1 MSIRSGTK
9 VFILCFLAILLTFFG
24 GAAFG
29 DAYITADGTE
39 EINYLEEIDV
49 HLGNYGMWAINGG
62 IVRNFYTTTSG
73 SRTYYHEGLIVTYPD
88 GSHGMVAEGSG
99 SEAWNF
105 GTIQPGGDPADG
117 VYGMFAVDGGQIYNS
132 RTYERTGRYSY
143 EWLTGSIITNGT
155 GSHGMVAEGPGS
167 GAWNS
172 ETISTLG
179 PGSYGMLATN
189 GSEIRNH
196 IDGRS
201 GTITTLEYGSHGMV
215 ADGNGSQA
223 WNGGDISTEGDHAY
237 GMWATDGAQAYN
249 IGINVLGF
257 SVAGSIETEG
267 EGSHGMVAE
276 GLGSIAANVGSIETS
291 GMNALGMKASGLAL
305 AINLGDIE
313 TSGTGS
319 VGMGAENVALAL
331 NLGEIETEGEAAH
344 GMQANNLGLAVNM
357 KGLPD
362 LEGLDIIPLP
372 DTLLDILDSFG
383 FFPGEIVTTGYG
395 AHGMYAKDFSAAAN
409 LGDIFI
415 QGNNPWAYGMLADDF
430 SLALNV
436 GNIEIGEYGDEDM
449 GGYSHGMG
457 ASNWSAAINA
467 GSITTYP
474 IEGAYGMLAENN
486 SIAVNAGSLLSL
498 GGDFLSGLIP
508 GDPEDPENEDPF
520 SGIIDFV
527 AGIFG
532 GGSSTI
538 ETFGYGSH
546 GMVARNWSSAIN
558 LDEIITNNAGSN
570 GMWADD
576 HSAVLNWGSITT
588 DSDDPFG
595 EYLGAVGMMA
605 TNLSLAANFSSDS
618 IETFG
623 DWSHGMMASSNS
635 LALNTGSVITHG
647 SSSFG
652 MLAEDYSLLLNTGN
666 IETFGDGAAGMVA
679 KANSMAL
686 NTGSIVTHGS
696 YHEIGLNDYNYS
708 NGLFAENFSAAL
720 NFGTIEPWGRGA
732 ASMAV
737 YTNSLAFNSGAIVTH
752 DRYSYGMYGRYDSLL
767 VNTGSIDTGTEGES
781 GEFAAIGMFA
791 EDSSIALNF
800 GEIATQGENSWG
812 MYAVSDSL
820 VANLSSDS
828 IETWGIGAHGMWA
841 NVNSIALN
849 TGSILTHG
857 DYAYGIK
864 ATSNS
869 TAINTGSI
877 LTSGFESH
885 GISAQDSIVMNTG
898 SIEAEG
904 TISAG
909 IYGVNS
915 AILNTGSVKTSGA
928 TSSGILL
935 WEGSVVNT
943 GTVETSGS
951 NSEALYA
958 GEAFAVN
965 TGTLKTTGANS
976 AAAHIDENSLF
987 INTGVL
993 DSENGNAVTA
1003 DGNSIVVLLDGTVLA
1018 GSHTL
1023 EDVDGDSDLA
1033 VLMDDDLA
1041 AQVVNFGSLTKA
1053 GGGTLLVEGGSSVV
1067 GKTLNAQ
1074 GTLAIEAGTQFTTG
1088 SFDQLSWGNLYL
1100 YANPDSATDL
1110 DAVPLWVF
1118 DHASISGSVYID
1130 MSTATQPGL
1139 YRYIRAETYD
1149 WDFDTYFVNNPY
1161 FTPYDPQWVTG
1172 GSFLYTSYIGYSF
1185 SEAALGLV
1193 AAVDDWSMLR
1203 HIMANHL
1210 QDVAESLKELEVG
1223 EKKIHAQV
1231 LAGQTRRD
1239 PSSETS
1245 AGFDSTQKGIS
1256 VGFDKKQNETTAWGM
1271 YLGYTEKDID
1281 FTGLPMVFADW
1292 ENQNT
1297 WHIGGYISKRW
1308 DNWILSNTLTYRS
1321 TDHDTFRAQVGGDAR
1336 ASFDSWAIT
1345 NDIRLGYV
1353 MKEIGEDSNWQ
1364 IIPEVGLNV
1373 GHINRGGYTEANG
1386 FTYGDYSNTVVE
1398 SVVGI
1403 RFKAE
1408 YLRDDGSTFVPQLR
1422 LAWIHILSGEDIT
1435 IDQTWGSDTQ
1445 WFTETLDKDYFVA
1458 DIGMSLYKF
1467 NNMDISLNYSGRF
1480 SDNST
1485 SHGGWIRLQ
1494 WEF

>member
-9 VFILCFLAILLTFFG
+9 VFISCFLAILLTFFG
-24 GAAFG
+24 SAAFG
-29 DAYITADGTE
+29 TTNPYGTTITEGMWAQDGATDNNDGTISTTSLSTYYWGMRATNGST
-39 EINYLEEIDV
+39 INNRYRASLISSQRRRGTIITTSD
-49 HLGNYGMWAINGG
+49 NAYGMWAEQNSTANNNYRI
-62 IVRNFYTTTSG
+62 TTSG
-73 SRTYYHEGLIVTYPD
+73 NYAYGMYATV
-88 GSHGMVAEGSG
+88 GSTINNNYTLLVDSYINTSGFEAHGMVAEGSG
-99 SEAWNF
+99 STAWNY
-105 GTIQPGGDPADG
+105 AD
-117 VYGMFAVDGGQIYNS
+117 IL
-132 RTYERTGRYSY
+132 TTGES
-143 EWLTGSIITNGT
+143 
-155 GSHGMVAEGPGS
+155 
-167 GAWNS
+167 
-172 ETISTLG
+172 
-179 PGSYGMLATN
+179 
-189 GSEIRNH
+189 
-196 IDGRS
+196 
-201 GTITTLEYGSHGMV
+201 
-215 ADGNGSQA
+215 
-223 WNGGDISTEGDHAY
+223 AY

-257 SVAGSIETEG
+257 SVAGFIETEG

-372 DTLLDILDSFG
+372 DTLLDILDEFG

-395 AHGMYAKDFSAAAN
+395 AHGLYARDFSAAAN

-415 QGNNPWAYGMLADDF
+415 QGNNPWAYGMLAEDF

-508 GDPEDPENEDPF
+508 DDPEDPEDEDPF

-605 TNLSLAANFSSDS
+605 TNFSLAANFSSDS

-679 KANSMAL
+679 KANSMAV
-686 NTGSIVTHGS
+686 NTESIVTHGE
-696 YHEIGLNDYNYS
+696 YFHLGDNDYNYAD
-708 NGLFAENFSAAL
+708 GMYAENFSAAL
-720 NFGTIEPWGRGA
+720 NFGTIETLGRGA
-732 ASMAV
+732 AGMAV
-737 YTNSLAFNSGAIVTH
+737 YTNSMAFNSGAIVTH

-767 VNTGSIDTGTEGES
+767 VNTGRIDTGTEGES

-791 EDSSIALNF
+791 EDSSVALNF

-877 LTSGFESH
+877 LTSGFGSH

-1100 YANPDSATDL
+1100 YANPDSVTDL
-1110 DAVPLWVF
+1110 EAIPLWIN
-1118 DHASISGSVYID
+1118 HNETILGSIYMDLS
-1130 MSTATQPGL
+1130 MTTQPGI
-1139 YRYIRAETYD
+1139 YRFIRAEND
-1149 WDFDTYFVNNPY
+1149 EQDFETFFVNNPFLTGY
-1161 FTPYDPQWVTG
+1161 TPQWVTG
-1172 GSFLYTSYIGYSF
+1172 GSYLLVSYIDYSF

-1193 AAVDDWSMLR
+1193 AAVDDWNMLR
-1203 HIMANHL
+1203 WIMGNHL
-1210 QDVAESLKELEVG
+1210 QDIREEMDKLEVG
-1223 EKKIHAQV
+1223 ESKIHAQA
-1231 LAGQTRRD
+1231 LGGQTKRD
-1239 PSSETS
+1239 PTSETS
-1245 AGFDSTQKGIS
+1245 AGYDSTQKGLS
-1256 VGFDKKQNETTAWGM
+1256 VGFDKKSSADTIWGM
-1271 YLGYTEKDID
+1271 YAGYTEKDID
-1281 FTGLPMVFADW
+1281 FTGFPMVLEDW
-1292 ENQNT
+1292 EKQDT
-1297 WHIGGYISKRW
+1297 WHVGAYFSKSW
-1308 DNWILSNTLTYRS
+1308 DKWVFSDTLTYRS
-1321 TDHDTFRAQVGGDAR
+1321 TDHETKKVQVDGDAT
-1336 ASFDSWAIT
+1336 ATFDSWAII
-1345 NDIRLGYV
+1345 NDLRLGYV
-1353 MKEIGEDSNWQ
+1353 AKDFGPDSNWQ
-1364 IIPEVGLNV
+1364 VIPEVGLNV
-1373 GHINRGGYTEANG
+1373 GYFNRGGYVEANG
-1386 FTYGDYSNTVVE
+1386 LTYEDFDTTVVE
-1398 SVVGI
+1398 SVVG
-1403 RFKAE
+1403 
-1408 YLRDDGSTFVPQLR
+1408 LRLKGSYDRVDGAKFYPQFR
-1422 LAWIHILSGEDIT
+1422 LAWVHVLSGGDVKIGQSWE
-1435 IDQTWGSDTQ
+1435 GDTQ
-1445 WFTETLDKDYFVA
+1445 WFTETLDDDYFVA

>member
-29 DAYITADGTE
+29 ATNPDGTTITE
-39 EINYLEEIDV
+39 GMWAQDGVTDNNDGTISTSDGSIQQWGMRATNGSTINNRFRLRIPFIQSWRRGTIITTSDSA
-49 HLGNYGMWAINGG
+49 YGMWAEQNSTANNYYRI
-62 IVRNFYTTTSG
+62 TTSG
-73 SRTYYHEGLIVTYPD
+73 NYAYGMYATV
-88 GSHGMVAEGSG
+88 GSTINNNYTLLVDSYINTSGFEAHGMVAEGSG
-99 SEAWNF
+99 STAWNY
-105 GTIQPGGDPADG
+105 AD
-117 VYGMFAVDGGQIYNS
+117 IL
-132 RTYERTGRYSY
+132 TTGES
-143 EWLTGSIITNGT
+143 
-155 GSHGMVAEGPGS
+155 
-167 GAWNS
+167 
-172 ETISTLG
+172 
-179 PGSYGMLATN
+179 
-189 GSEIRNH
+189 
-196 IDGRS
+196 
-201 GTITTLEYGSHGMV
+201 
-215 ADGNGSQA
+215 
-223 WNGGDISTEGDHAY
+223 AY
-237 GMWATDGAQAYN
+237 GMWATDGAQTYN
-249 IGINVLGF
+249 IGINVFGF

-267 EGSHGMVAE
+267 ESSHGMVAE

-362 LEGLDIIPLP
+362 LDDLDIIPLP
-372 DTLLDILDSFG
+372 DTLLDILDEFG

-395 AHGMYAKDFSAAAN
+395 AHGLYARDFSVAAN
-409 LGDIFI
+409 FGDIFMK
-415 QGNNPWAYGMLADDF
+415 GNNTYSYGMLAEDF

-532 GGSSTI
+532 GGSSSI

-708 NGLFAENFSAAL
+708 NGMFAENFSAAL
-720 NFGTIEPWGRGA
+720 NFGTIETWGRGA

-849 TGSILTHG
+849 TGSLTTHG
-857 DYAYGIK
+857 EDAYGMFAQFNSSVINFGNITTINED
-864 ATSNS
+864 AYGMDAYADSFAFNSGVVTTAGERAHGIYAGDHS
-869 TAINTGSI
+869 TAINTG
-877 LTSGFESH
+877 
-885 GISAQDSIVMNTG
+885 V
-898 SIEAEG
+898 
-904 TISAG
+904 
-909 IYGVNS
+909 
-915 AILNTGSVKTSGA
+915 
-928 TSSGILL
+928 
-935 WEGSVVNT
+935 
-943 GTVETSGS
+943 VETSGNNAWGMS
-951 NSEALYA
+951 AQDQSL
-958 GEAFAVN
+958 AVN
-965 TGTLKTTGANS
+965 TGTIKTTGEYSIAVLVDNQ
-976 AAAHIDENSLF
+976 ATF
-987 INTGVL
+987 INAGVL
-993 DSENGNAVTA
+993 DSAQAQAVYA
-1003 DGNSIVVLLDGTVLA
+1003 DDNSNVILLDGTVLA

-1023 EDVDGDSDLA
+1023 EDEDGTSNLA
-1033 VLMDDDLA
+1033 VLMDGDLA

-1053 GGGTLLVEGGSSVV
+1053 GDGTLLVEGGSSVV
-1067 GKTLNAQ
+1067 GETLNTE
-1074 GTLAIEAGTQFTTG
+1074 GTLAIEAGTQFTTQDFTQEEG
-1088 SFDQLSWGNLYL
+1088 ANLYL

-1435 IDQTWGSDTQ
+1435 IDQTWGSDTK
-1445 WFTETLDKDYFVA
+1445 WFTETLDRDYFVA

-1467 NNMDISLNYSGRF
+1467 NNMEISLNYSGRF